1 MELLKTIKVNEVVDN
16 LTGSVMDG
24 TINPLE
30 AIVRLKKLEEI
41 VKLAKVRISGAVID
55 EAAKYGKTFT
65 YLDAEITNK
74 SSAGRYDYSN
84 IPEIV
89 AKEIELKAIK
99 DKHKAAL
106 KVDVIDL
113 DTGELIAA
121 PIYKGGKEIISIK
134 LNKMAYLVNIQNELK
149 APKNEYNSFGKYN
162 YRSAEGILEALK
174 PLLLKYG
181 CYLTITEKT
190 EEKAG
195 YLVLTSK
202 ATISDGENSIF
213 VEAEAGINPERKG
226 MDIAQS
232 FGSSSS
238 YAKKYALG
246 NLFLLD
252 DTKDA
257 DSNKVN
263 EPAAKIKP
271 KMSTDIYN
279 AMLEYINTGKSAAVS
294 SKMSNY
300 NMSKK
305 QEDTLTR
312 MIKEN
317 TK

>member
-1 MELLKTIKVNEVVDN
+1 M
-16 LTGSVMDG
+16 S
-24 TINPLE
+24 
-30 AIVRLKKLEEI
+30 
-41 VKLAKVRISGAVID
+41 
-55 EAAKYGKTFT
+55 
-65 YLDAEITNK
+65 
-74 SSAGRYDYSN
+74 
-84 IPEIV
+84 
-89 AKEIELKAIK
+89 
-99 DKHKAAL
+99 
-106 KVDVIDL
+106 
-113 DTGELIAA
+113 
-121 PIYKGGKEIISIK
+121 K
-134 LNKMAYLVNIQNELK
+134 LNNMDYLVNIQSELK
-149 APKNEYNSFGKYN
+149 APKNQFNNFGKYK
-162 YRSAEGILEALK
+162 YRSAEDILEALK

-181 CYLTITEKT
+181 CYLTITET
-190 EEKAG
+190 TAEIAG

-202 ATISDGENSIF
+202 VTISDGEKSIF
-213 VEAEAGINPERKG
+213 VEAQAGVNPERKG

-263 EPAAKIKP
+263 EPVAKPKP

-294 SKMSNY
+294 SKMHNY
-300 NMSKK
+300 KMSIK

-317 TK
+317 SK